1 MQVRTLLVEAGREL
15 AAAGVPDA
23 LLEARVL
30 TGHALDLNRVQLITE
45 ATRDVAQEAILRVR
59 AAVARRASG
68 EPLAHITGQREFYGR
83 PFRVTPYTLVPRPET
98 ELLVE
103 ESLQRLPQGGCFA
116 DWGTGSGCVGI
127 TLAAERP
134 DCRGLLLDY
143 SAEALSVARENARA
157 LGVATRLRLIRGD
170 MLRPCLG
177 GNRFDVI
184 CSNPPYIAP
193 QEVLDVMPEVR
204 RHEPAQALFS
214 EDNGLRHIRAL
225 IAGAGPALKP
235 GGWLLLEHG
244 AGQGAT
250 VREAL
255 AQGNFAAI
263 TTQRDLAGQERC
275 SLGQKINI
283 ATH

>member
-1 MQVRTLLVEAGREL
+1 MQVRMLLVAAGREL
-15 AAAGVPDA
+15 TAAGVPDA

-30 TGHALDLNRVQLITE
+30 TGHALGLNRIQLATE
-45 ATRDVAQEAILRVR
+45 ATREVSREAALRLR

-68 EPLAHITGQREFYGR
+68 EPLAHITGLREFHGHD
-83 PFRVTPYTLVPRPET
+83 FRVTPHTLVPRPET

-103 ESLQRLPQGGCFA
+103 ESLRRLPRDGRFA

-127 TLAAERP
+127 SLAAERP

-143 SAEALSVARENARA
+143 SAEALAVARDNART
-157 LGVATRLRLIRGD
+157 LGVDRQLRLIRGD

-177 GNRFDVI
+177 MGRFDVI

-193 QEVLDVMPEVR
+193 QEALDVMPEVR
-204 RHEPAQALFS
+204 RHEPTQALFS

-225 IAGAGPALKP
+225 IRGAATALKP

-244 AGQGAT
+244 AAQGAA

-255 AQGNFAAI
+255 AQEKFTAI
-263 TTQRDLAGQERC
+263 GTQRDLSGQERC
-275 SLGQKINI
+275 AGGQK
-283 ATH
+283 AFP

>member
-1 MQVRTLLVEAGREL
+1 MQIRMLLVEAGREL
-15 AAAGVPDA
+15 TAAGLPDA

-30 TGHALDLNRVQLITE
+30 TGHALGLNRIQLTTE
-45 ATRDVAQEAILRVR
+45 ATREVPREAMLRVR

-68 EPLAHITGQREFYGR
+68 EPLAHITGQREFYGLA
-83 PFRVTPYTLVPRPET
+83 FRVTPHTLVPRPET

-103 ESLQRLPQGGCFA
+103 ESLRRLPRGGRFA

-127 TLAAERP
+127 SLAVERP

-143 SAEALSVARENARA
+143 SADALAVARENARS
-157 LGVATRLRLIRGD
+157 LGVDKRLLLARGD

-177 GNRFDVI
+177 KGRLDVI

-193 QEVLDVMPEVR
+193 WEALDVMPEVR

-214 EDNGLRHIRAL
+214 EDNGLRHIWAL
-225 IAGAGPALKP
+225 IAGAGPALKR

-244 AGQGAT
+244 AGQGPA

-255 AQGNFAAI
+255 ARENFVSI
-263 TTQRDLAGQERC
+263 GTQRDLSGQERC
-275 SLGQKINI
+275 TAGQKI
-283 ATH
+283 TS

>member
-1 MQVRTLLVEAGREL
+1 MQVRELLVEAGREL

-23 LLEARVL
+23 QLEARVL
-30 TGHALDLNRVQLITE
+30 AGHALGLNRVQLITE
-45 ATRDVAQEAILRVR
+45 ATRDVAQEAMLRLR
-59 AAVARRASG
+59 AVVARRASG

-83 PFRVTPYTLVPRPET
+83 PFRVTPHTLVPRPET

-103 ESLQRLPQGGCFA
+103 ESLRRLPRGGCFA

-143 SAEALSVARENARA
+143 SAEALVVARENARE
-157 LGVATRLRLIRGD
+157 LGVETRLRPVRGD

-177 GNRFDVI
+177 KERFDVI

-214 EDNGLRHIRAL
+214 EDHGLRHIRAL
-225 IAGAGPALKP
+225 IKDAGPALKP

-244 AGQGAT
+244 AGQGAA

-255 AQGNFAAI
+255 TQGNFAAI
-263 TTQRDLAGQERC
+263 ATQRDLAGQERC
-275 SLGQKINI
+275 SLGQKIYNL
-283 ATH
+283 TR